1 MSQSRNSTHDIWGAR
16 TPFTGSNQWPERV
29 DHRITEEPDRWVQ
42 SACVLCSNGCG
53 LDIGVKDGRIV
64 GVRGRA
70 SDVVNRGRLG
80 PKGLN
85 GWEANRSADRLTSP
99 LIRRGGA
106 LQAAGWDEAMELIA
120 SRTAEI
126 RERYTASAIGF
137 YTSGQLFLEE
147 YYTLGV
153 IGKAGLGTPHMDGN
167 TRLCTATAA
176 AALKETFGCDGQP
189 GCYFDIDETDC
200 IVMVGQHLAAH
211 DTVLWMRV
219 LDRRRG
225 QRPPKLIVIDP
236 RQSATAKEA
245 DLHLAPKVGS
255 NVALLNGI
263 LHLIVE
269 NGWID
274 RAFIEGHT
282 TGFEHLRKVL
292 ANYPPQRAAAIS
304 GVPAEQIEAA
314 AKMIGEAPSLV
325 STCLQGV
332 YQSNQATAAAVQ
344 VNNINLVRGMIG
356 RPGCGVLQ
364 MNGQPTAQNTRE
376 TGADGDLPGFRN
388 WANEEHVKELAR
400 LWNVEAST
408 IPHWAPPTHALQIF
422 RYCETGSIRM
432 LWIQATNPAVSMPN
446 LPRIRALLSNPDLF
460 VVDWA
465 SRRPG

>member
-1 MSQSRNSTHDIWGAR
+1 MSESRNSVQDIWGHR
-16 TPFTGSNQWPERV
+16 TPFRGSGHWPERV
-29 DHRITEEPDRWVQ
+29 DYRLREEPDRWVQ
-42 SACVLCSNGCG
+42 SAWVLCSNGCG
-53 LDIGVKDGRIV
+53 LDIGTKDGRIV

-70 SDVVNRGRLG
+70 NDAVNRGRLG

-85 GWEANRSADRLTSP
+85 GWEANQSADRLERP
-99 LIRRGGA
+99 LVRKGGK
-106 LQAAGWDEAMELIA
+106 LQEATWADAMELIVKRA
-120 SRTAEI
+120 QEVRN
-126 RERYTASAIGF
+126 RYTSSAIGF
-137 YTSGQLFLEE
+137 YTTGQLFLEE

-189 GCYFDIDETDC
+189 GSYFDIDETDC
-200 IVMVGQHLAAH
+200 IVMVGHNMAAT

-236 RQSATAKEA
+236 RESATAKEA

-274 RAFIEGHT
+274 RAFIEAHT
-282 TGFEHLRKVL
+282 TGFERLRNVL

-314 AKMIGEAPSLV
+314 AKMIVEAPSLV

-356 RPGCGVLQ
+356 RPGCGLLQ
-364 MNGQPTAQNTRE
+364 MNGQPTAQN
-376 TGADGDLPGFRN
+376 
-388 WANEEHVKELAR
+388 
-400 LWNVEAST
+400 
-408 IPHWAPPTHALQIF
+408 
-422 RYCETGSIRM
+422 
-432 LWIQATNPAVSMPN
+432 
-446 LPRIRALLSNPDLF
+446 
-460 VVDWA
+460 
-465 SRRPG
+465 